1 MKKSYS
7 TETDQLWESI
17 EGIERATPS
26 PFFYAKL
33 LHKMHSAQ
41 VEDQVTFLSQFKPI
55 LVIAVL
61 SMMVLTNIVLL
72 LNQTKKATQS
82 TAASSSQTSPLQ
94 VFSEEYN
101 LNNTIDF

>member
-17 EGIERATPS
+17 EGMERATPS

-33 LHKMHSAQ
+33 LHKMQSAQ
-41 VEDQVTFLSQFKPI
+41 VEEQASLLSQFKPI

-61 SMMVLTNIVLL
+61 SMMVLTNIGLL
-72 LNQTKKATQS
+72 LNQSKKATQS
-82 TAASSSQTSPLQ
+82 TVASSTQTSPVQ